1 MSSVEKKLKKEEQQE
16 TFAQERAE
24 ESVEKDTVG
33 EAVSEKEQEGAEATL
48 ERAVQEAYE
57 KGVADTEEKF
67 RALEFKRRVAEEL
80 KSAKPKNLKA
90 LEALIDFDS
99 ITLSDGEIKGLS
111 EQLEKLRAECGFLF
125 EDEKKPKFTDS
136 PANDAKTDISSL
148 GYKER
153 LRLYK
158 EMPEIYKQLVK

>member
-1 MSSVEKKLKKEEQQE
+1 MSNVEKKLKKEEQQE

-24 ESVEKDTVG
+24 ESAKKDAAG
-33 EAVSEKEQEGAEATL
+33 EGAPENAAESSEAKL
-48 ERAVQEAYE
+48 EKAVQEAYE

-67 RALEFKRRVAEEL
+67 RALEFERRVEEEL
-80 KSAKPKNLKA
+80 KSSKPKNLKA
-90 LEALIDFDS
+90 LAALIDFDG
-99 ITLSDGEIKGLS
+99 ITLSDGEITGLS

-136 PANDAKTDISSL
+136 SVSDAKTDISSL

-158 EMPEIYKQLVK
+158 EMPELYKQLVK